1 MNSIDDLIQRKPFK
15 YQDYYII
22 DNPHPSLDFIAYW
35 IRADSD
41 GSSFIYSSGPVIKV
55 KNELCFEVIKKEIIT
70 VDHYILIKTWAKEG
84 VDLTK
89 DDLLKKYLDKKE
101 FYLTQLGSKEIGN
114 KQSES

>member
-1 MNSIDDLIQRKPFK
+1 MNSIDDIIQSKPFK

-22 DNPHPSLDFIAYW
+22 DNPHPSLNFIAYW

-41 GSSFIYSSGPVIKV
+41 GSSFICSSGPVIKI
-55 KNELCFEVIKKEIIT
+55 KDELCFEAIKKDIIT
-70 VDHYILIKTWAKEG
+70 VDYYILIKTWAKDSPE
-84 VDLTK
+84 LTK

-101 FYLTQLGSKEIGN
+101 YYLSQLGKEIDN